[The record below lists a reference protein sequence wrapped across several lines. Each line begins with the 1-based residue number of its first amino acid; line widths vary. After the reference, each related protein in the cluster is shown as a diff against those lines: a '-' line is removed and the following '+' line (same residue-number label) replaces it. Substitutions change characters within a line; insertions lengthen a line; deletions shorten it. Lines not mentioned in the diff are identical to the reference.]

1 MRQTYVVTYDICEPK
16 RLRRVYRI
24 MLGYGERLQYSV
36 FRCELN
42 DREVVELRA
51 RLGDAIHHH
60 EDQVLFVDI
69 GPADG
74 KSRKAFATIGRAYAH
89 EEMRVIVV

>member
-1 MRQTYVVTYDICEPK
+1 MRKTYVVTYDICEAS

-24 MLGYGERLQYSV
+24 MLGYGEHLQYSV
-36 FRCELN
+36 FRCELS
-42 DREVVELRA
+42 DREVIELRE
-51 RLGDAIHHH
+51 RLDMVIHHL

-74 KSRKAFATIGRAYAH
+74 KARRAFQAVGRAYDH
-89 EEMRVIVV
+89 EEKRVIVV